1 MVHVL
6 SGRTTGRQL
15 ATSSFGLVN
24 DLNERMIFGLP
35 ASEAIRK

>member
-1 MVHVL
+1 MFYRV
-6 SGRTTGRQL
+6 GQPARQL